1 MPTYS
6 QAQLDAFWSRYVSM
20 READVISLCNS
31 QSAAFEPVF
40 ALMLEFVRTNNL
52 YGFAN
57 PRTPWDG
64 TSSSGPGWGGPTRS

>member
-1 MPTYS
+1 MSYS
-6 QAQLDAFWSRYVSM
+6 QQELDAFWNRYVSL

-31 QSAAFEPVF
+31 QSAAFEPLF
-40 ALMLEFVRTNNL
+40 ASMLEFVRTYNL

-64 TSSSGPGWGGPTRS
+64 TGSNGAGWGGPTRS